1 MSFNIQSLR
10 QKAKTKVFSEF
21 RKAAGSQVTAT
32 DIILENNRQRLFESK
47 NIETDA
53 FDIFLSHSSE
63 DADIVLGILDSLNNY
78 GYSVY
83 IDWVTD
89 SHLDRSKITKNTID
103 RLRTRMQQSKSLFYA
118 TTKHSSES
126 KWMPWEL
133 GYMDG
138 DKSKA
143 AILPVFKDETS
154 STDNFEGQEYLGAYP
169 FCIEATDD
177 KTHKNRLWIC
187 EASDIYVSFDK
198 WLKGK
203 KPINH

>member
-21 RKAAGSQVTAT
+21 SKATGSQIQAK
-32 DIILENNRQRLFESK
+32 DIILENNRQRLFESR

-53 FDIFLSHSSE
+53 FDIFLSIHSSE
-63 DADIVLGILDSLNNY
+63 DAEIILGILDSLNNY

-89 SHLDRSKITKNTID
+89 SHLDRSKISKKTVDT
-103 RLRTRMQQSKSLFYA
+103 LRARMKQSKSLFYA
-118 TTKHSSES
+118 TTKNSSES

-138 DKSKA
+138 EKSKA
-143 AILPVFKDETS
+143 AILPVFNDES
-154 STDNFEGQEYLGAYP
+154 SNTDNYQGQEYLGVLSIFYRRYRRP
-169 FCIEATDD
+169 NT
-177 KTHKNRLWIC
+177 
-187 EASDIYVSFDK
+187 
-198 WLKGK
+198 
-203 KPINH
+203 

>member
-1 MSFNIQSLR
+1 MINI
-10 QKAKTKVFSEF
+10 T
-21 RKAAGSQVTAT
+21 
-32 DIILENNRQRLFESK
+32 
-47 NIETDA
+47 
-53 FDIFLSHSSE
+53 
-63 DADIVLGILDSLNNY
+63 
-78 GYSVY
+78 
-83 IDWVTD
+83 
-89 SHLDRSKITKNTID
+89 
-103 RLRTRMQQSKSLFYA
+103 
-118 TTKHSSES
+118 
-126 KWMPWEL
+126 L

-187 EASDIYVSFDK
+187 EASDIYVSFDN